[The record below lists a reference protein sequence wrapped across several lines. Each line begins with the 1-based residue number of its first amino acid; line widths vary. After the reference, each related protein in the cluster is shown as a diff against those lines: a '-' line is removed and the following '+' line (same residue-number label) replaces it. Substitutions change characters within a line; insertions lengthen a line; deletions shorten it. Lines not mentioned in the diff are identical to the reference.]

1 MTPRVSVV
9 IPAYNNE
16 RFLAATLD
24 SVLSQTFEDFEVI
37 VSDHSSVD
45 GTEAIARSYAER
57 DDRVRVMT
65 TPAGGGAVRNWNA
78 VSHAASGEYLKLV
91 CGDDLIHPSMLELQ
105 VAALDAAPSASLVA
119 ARRSLIDA
127 GGEEIIGERGLPRMS
142 GLVDGVAAIRATVLA
157 GANIFGEPACVM
169 MRRDIL
175 AESGWWDT
183 TNPYLI
189 DEATYAQVLG
199 HGDLVA
205 LPRVLASFRL
215 SSSQWSVELM
225 RSQFRQAAAFHKLMR
240 AEHPTV
246 ISRADVVLGDLR
258 ARLAARLRRLAYRVF
273 RKRMGDTEAVT
284 VVAKS
289 VRED

>member
-1 MTPRVSVV
+1 MTPKVSVV

-24 SVLSQTFEDFEVI
+24 SVLSQTFDDFEVI
-37 VSDHSSVD
+37 VSDHSSSD
-45 GTEAIARSYAER
+45 GSEAIARSYEAR
-57 DDRVRVMT
+57 DDRVRVIT

-78 VSHAASGEYLKLV
+78 VSHAATGEYIKLV
-91 CGDDLIHPSMLELQ
+91 CGDDLIHPEMLAAQ
-105 VAALDAAPSASLVA
+105 VAALDAQPTASLVA
-119 ARRSLIDA
+119 SRRRLIDA
-127 GGEEIIGERGLPRMS
+127 QGEEIIRERGLPGMA
-142 GLVDGVAAIRATVLA
+142 GLVDGVSAIRSTVLA
-157 GANIFGEPACVM
+157 GANLFGEPACVM
-169 MRRDIL
+169 MRREIL

-189 DEATYAQVLG
+189 DEATYAQVLA

-225 RSQFRQAAAFHKLMR
+225 RSQFRQAAAFHKLMH
-240 AEHPTV
+240 AEHPTR
-246 ISRADVVLGDLR
+246 ISRLDVLVGDLR

-273 RKRMGDTEAVT
+273 RKRMGDSEAVT